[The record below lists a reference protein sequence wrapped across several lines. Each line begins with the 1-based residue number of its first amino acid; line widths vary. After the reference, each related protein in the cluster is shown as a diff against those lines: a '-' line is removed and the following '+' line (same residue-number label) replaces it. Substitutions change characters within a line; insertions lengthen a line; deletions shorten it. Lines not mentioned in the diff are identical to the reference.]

1 LEKEGKAKM
10 FLSRRKKIA
19 LVTLTLVI
27 LASLE
32 VYAHTYV
39 QVHSLTVVTEN
50 DAMDS
55 FAYGQ
60 ITGTY
65 VFSSAGCRW
74 LVVWTAEEASTS
86 MNDGF
91 ISIFKVEQNRSLFT
105 LNTDLVI
112 VRLEPKSN
120 HTGWFFAE
128 LDEFLYESNRTDARI
143 AYYFGEI
150 GSYQIDFGLVVRVY
164 EQTLLATLPREEIR
178 IPLETTIYYGPP

>member
-91 ISIFKVEQNRSLFT
+91 ISHFQSGTKQKPVYTKHRLSDRE
-105 LNTDLVI
+105 
-112 VRLEPKSN
+112 VRAK
-120 HTGWFFAE
+120 
-128 LDEFLYESNRTDARI
+128 I
-143 AYYFGEI
+143 
-150 GSYQIDFGLVVRVY
+150 
-164 EQTLLATLPREEIR
+164 
-178 IPLETTIYYGPP
+178 